1 MMGLRSALQH
11 DAGRPA
17 VCHTTTVFKL
27 MRRASL
33 RIGLLSVLVVGCV
46 LTAATGL
53 LLHVSTQRNLELQA
67 RSVAYSVE
75 AAVVFRD
82 AAATEALLKE
92 LLQREPIASAVVSVT
107 AAPGV
112 QGAVHTPD
120 PAAGVPDLP
129 AAGHDLMRPFAA
141 YRQPRDERPWDTAL
155 GTVWPVT
162 ATAPVVVQG
171 RQHGEV
177 RLQADASMMLK
188 LLAWAGAGVLLA
200 MAVAGMAVLRVSR
213 RVAEQLVLPL
223 QALAQHTRRVRLQQ
237 DRRSPAPR
245 AGVRELD
252 ELSTDF
258 DALLDDLET
267 HQQKI
272 IRQHG
277 ELVTAHAQLAEQV
290 RVDTLTGAA
299 TRSHFEA
306 TLALAIQQCAL
317 EQSQLSLYFVDANHF
332 KRINDR
338 YGHEAGDEVLAALA
352 RRLRSQVRETDL
364 VGRLGGD
371 EFVVLVRGLRQS
383 AHAKGLAEQLRDAV
397 GQPLELSSGQI
408 LVPGVSVGV
417 SVYPKDAQ
425 NAQDLIKMAD
435 KDMYRQK
442 RSTSR

>member
-1 MMGLRSALQH
+1 MSVRSAAQ
-11 DAGRPA
+11 
-17 VCHTTTVFKL
+17 TVASPGQRRAPSVFTL

-53 LLHVSTQRNLELQA
+53 LLQLSTQRNLELQA

-82 AAATEALLKE
+82 AAATEALLKD
-92 LLQREPIASAVVSVT
+92 LLVREPIASASVWVM
-107 AAPGV
+107 PV
-112 QGAVHTPD
+112 HGAV
-120 PAAGVPDLP
+120 PAA
-129 AAGHDLMRPFAA
+129 AGELRPFAA
-141 YRQPRDERPWDTAL
+141 YRPARDARPWDAAL
-155 GTVWPVT
+155 NTFWPVH

-171 RQHGEV
+171 RMQGEV
-177 RLQADASMMLK
+177 HLQADASMMLR
-188 LLAWAGAGVLLA
+188 LLAWAAAGVLLA
-200 MAVAGMAVLRVSR
+200 MAVAGVVVVRVSR

-237 DRRSPAPR
+237 DDRSPAPR

-258 DALLDDLET
+258 DALLDDLAT
-267 HQQKI
+267 HQQRI
-272 IRQHG
+272 IHQHG
-277 ELVTAHAQLAEQV
+277 ELVTAHERLALQV
-290 RVDTLTGAA
+290 REDALTGAA
-299 TRSHFEA
+299 TRAHFET

-317 EQSQLSLYFVDANHF
+317 EQAPLSLYFVDANHF
-332 KRINDR
+332 KLINDR
-338 YGHEAGDEVLAALA
+338 YGHEAGDEVLVAVA

-383 AHAKGLAEQLRDAV
+383 SHARGLAEQLRDAV
-397 GQPLELSSGQI
+397 GQPLELSCGQI
-408 LVPGVSVGV
+408 VVPGVSVGV
-417 SVYPKDAQ
+417 AVYPQDAQ
-425 NAQDLIKMAD
+425 NGPDLIKMAD

-442 RSTSR
+442 RSTPR

>member
-1 MMGLRSALQH
+1 MSVRSA
-11 DAGRPA
+11 
-17 VCHTTTVFKL
+17 VHTVPPPGKRRAPSVFTL

-53 LLHVSTQRNLELQA
+53 LLQISTQRNLELQA

-82 AAATEALLKE
+82 AAATEALLKD
-92 LLQREPIASAVVSVT
+92 LLVREPIASASVWVPSK
-107 AAPGV
+107 A
-112 QGAVHTPD
+112 GA
-120 PAAGVPDLP
+120 AAGFQ
-129 AAGHDLMRPFAA
+129 PFAA
-141 YRQPRDERPWDTAL
+141 YPPARASRPWDSAL
-155 GTVWPVT
+155 DRFWPVH
-162 ATAPVVVQG
+162 AAAPVVVQG
-171 RQHGEV
+171 RIEGQVH
-177 RLQADASMMLK
+177 LQADASMMLR
-188 LLAWAGAGVLLA
+188 LLAWAAAGVLLA
-200 MAVAGMAVLRVSR
+200 MAVAGVAVVRVSR
-213 RVAEQLVLPL
+213 RVAEQLVQPL

-237 DRRSPAPR
+237 DDRSPAPR

-258 DALLDDLET
+258 DALLDDLAT
-267 HQQKI
+267 HQQQI

-277 ELVTAHAQLAEQV
+277 ELVTAHERLALQV
-290 RVDTLTGAA
+290 REDALTGAA
-299 TRSHFEA
+299 TRAHFET
-306 TLALAIQQCAL
+306 TLALALQQCAL
-317 EQSQLSLYFVDANHF
+317 EQSPLSLYFVDANHF
-332 KRINDR
+332 KLINDR
-338 YGHEAGDEVLAALA
+338 YGHEAGDEVLVAVA

-408 LVPGVSVGV
+408 VVPGVSVGV
-417 SVYPKDAQ
+417 AVYPQDAQ
-425 NAQDLIKMAD
+425 NGPDLIKMAD

-442 RSTSR
+442 RSTPR